1 MVMVHA
7 DLSLHYVLED
17 LLAAMGVHG
26 LFNDITP
33 KFVVEFKTPWA
44 FRFEDLLTH
53 WDQHKNNNGDKVVK
67 AIAQLYG
74 YMTFN
79 VLRYG
84 AFTTCTKTWFFKRIY
99 EQAGSGRLEVAG
111 PYDEQDS
118 AALLT
123 AYLAVLLE
131 VDEDWLY
138 VSPSAIP
145 SRPSRGQLQARQLDL
160 GATIDI
166 TAISFGQ
173 GRARSRIGCV
183 GKEPS

>member
-1 MVMVHA
+1 MVHA

-53 WDQHKNNNGDKVVK
+53 WDQHKNNDGDKVVK
-67 AIAQLYG
+67 AISELYG

-84 AFTTCTKTWFFKRIY
+84 ALTTSTKTLFFKRIY
-99 EQAGSGRLEVAG
+99 KQAGS
-111 PYDEQDS
+111 
-118 AALLT
+118 
-123 AYLAVLLE
+123 VLLE

-145 SRPSRGQLQARQLDL
+145 SRPSRGQLQARQLGL
-160 GATIDI
+160 GATVDI
-166 TAISFGQ
+166 TTISLDKAGL
-173 GRARSRIGCV
+173 GCV
-183 GKEPS
+183 VEGTFEGEAVVM